1 MLQCYYSKHLFW
13 FWGHFCAWIYN
24 DVSLLFVFDLFLG
37 WGRER
42 WSWEQTICNIFMDL
56 LRKFFSN
63 SKGSYQKGILMS
75 LLWLPPTRFV
85 HGFLCCFSYK
95 AGNLICGRNSSPTC
109 HYCVE
114 IWAAEV
120 FSIIKIVLE
129 KRIFESY
136 NMINLYHHIQAMDQ
150 IWVINYL
157 TYRKIV
163 LVYSGKKRR

>member
-1 MLQCYYSKHLFW
+1 MLC
-13 FWGHFCAWIYN
+13 
-24 DVSLLFVFDLFLG
+24 LG
-37 WGRER
+37 
-42 WSWEQTICNIFMDL
+42 FA
-56 LRKFFSN
+56 FFSN

-136 NMINLYHHIQAMDQ
+136 NMIDLYHHIQAMDQ
-150 IWVINYL
+150 IWVINL
-157 TYRKIV
+157 QKKCIG
-163 LVYSGKKRR
+163 LLGKKKDKNCTWWRIKMSHCVSNDIVHSNFMSNTPSFLATFIGFGIHFHYSPH